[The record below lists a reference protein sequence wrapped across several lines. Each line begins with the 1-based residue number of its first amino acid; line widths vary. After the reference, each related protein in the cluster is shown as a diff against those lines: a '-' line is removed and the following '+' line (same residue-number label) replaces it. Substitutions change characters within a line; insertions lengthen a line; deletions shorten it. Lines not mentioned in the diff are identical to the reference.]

1 MREGLTPE
9 GRILEPMVVASEDAV
24 LVTFWVRLP
33 AGGQDCQG
41 NPEFPAEVT
50 LSEPLG
56 EGKVLDGSEIPPRHA
71 TDPTT

>member
-1 MREGLTPE
+1 MREGLRPE
-9 GRILEPMVVASEDAV
+9 GRILEPMVVAREDAV
-24 LVTFWVRLP
+24 LVTFCVRR
-33 AGGQDCQG
+33 AGGQDYQG

-56 EGKVLDGSEIPPRHA
+56 EGKVLYGSEIPPRHA